1 MKKLVFGFAVACLM
15 LGVAGCER
23 VTVEG
28 PGNKKLTLTK
38 PSDQTIKQGETDSI
52 KVNISREKFRD
63 AVAVRFDSLP
73 AGVEI
78 QDKDKKI
85 GAEDSSA
92 TFTIKAAPDAKLVEN
107 QEAKVTVEGP
117 DGMKATET
125 FKITV
130 KARG

>member
-1 MKKLVFGFAVACLM
+1 MKRLVSGLVIGCLM
-15 LGVAGCER
+15 VVAVGCEKT
-23 VTVEG
+23 TVEG

-38 PSDQTIKQGETDSI
+38 PSDQSIKQGDTDSV

-63 AVAVRFDSLP
+63 AVTVRFDSLP
-73 AGVEI
+73 TGIEV
-78 QDKDKKI
+78 QDREKKI
-85 GAEDSSA
+85 GAEETSA
-92 TFTIKAAPDAKLVEN
+92 TFTLKAAPDAKLVEN

-130 KARG
+130 KAKG

>member
-1 MKKLVFGFAVACLM
+1 MKSIVYGFAVACLVF
-15 LGVAGCER
+15 GVAGCEK
-23 VTVEG
+23 TSVEG

-38 PSDQTIKQGETDSI
+38 PSNQTIKQGDTDSI
-52 KVNISREKFRD
+52 KLNISREKFRD
-63 AVAVRFDSLP
+63 AVSVHFDNLP

-92 TFTIKAAPDAKLVEN
+92 TFTLKAAPDAKLVEN
-107 QEAKVTVEGP
+107 QEARVTVEGP

-130 KARG
+130 KSKS